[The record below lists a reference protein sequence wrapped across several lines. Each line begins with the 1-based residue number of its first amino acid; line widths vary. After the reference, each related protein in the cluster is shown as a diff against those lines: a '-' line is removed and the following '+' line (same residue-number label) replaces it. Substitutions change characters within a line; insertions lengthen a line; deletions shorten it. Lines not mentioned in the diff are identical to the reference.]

1 MHHLLTDVPV
11 RSLAEPRSVGLR
23 GTPVSD
29 YGELVLGKGQPALIG
44 RHYESG
50 DPIPDALFEKMRA
63 ARTFRAAGAMMRQLS
78 LGTVDLRLHHAFD
91 TNGDT
96 TVVDY
101 ARDVFQEFQP
111 KTLSLPA
118 DYAMIA
124 SFQHLFAGPVAYASG
139 YYSYLWAEVLE
150 ADAFSRF
157 REEGLFSPSV
167 GAAFRDTLLARG
179 NSREPME
186 LFVDFMGRE
195 PDPSALLKRAGLQS

>member
-1 MHHLLTDVPV
+1 
-11 RSLAEPRSVGLR
+11 
-23 GTPVSD
+23 
-29 YGELVLGKGQPALIG
+29 
-44 RHYESG
+44 
-50 DPIPDALFEKMRA
+50 
-63 ARTFRAAGAMMRQLS
+63 MMRQLS

-124 SFQHLFAGPVAYASG
+124 SFQHLFGGPVAYASG

-150 ADAFSRF
+150 ADAFSPI
-157 REEGLFSPSV
+157 S
-167 GAAFRDTLLARG
+167 
-179 NSREPME
+179 
-186 LFVDFMGRE
+186 GRRIVL
-195 PDPSALLKRAGLQS
+195 S